1 MQSPNPPNNVSKR
14 DIKAI
19 KVVQE
24 PVLDD
29 PKVKKK
35 MGKMVDKMQDFV

>member
-1 MQSPNPPNNVSKR
+1 MKQGPPNNGIKR

-19 KVVQE
+19 KVMQE
-24 PVLDD
+24 PLTDD